1 MATSGLPAVPA
12 AHWPLA
18 EALIYRGLVR
28 PALRRQF
35 ARVAARLAAPAP
47 RPDGRPLI
55 IMPTHTAWWDAYM
68 LFVISDH
75 LLGSAYQ
82 NYIMME
88 ERQLR
93 AYRFFRW
100 CGAFSVARGAA
111 AAASLQYVS
120 RMLRERHG
128 RCLWIFPQGRIVP
141 AGQRPLRLYPGLARI
156 VQQTATEV
164 WLWPVALQYEFRGT
178 QHPEAFIH
186 ASTPVLAGAGD
197 EHALTLEATGL
208 LTAAADALA
217 DDLRHGRLSDYR
229 TLLRGRSGIDQ
240 WWDWLRRRAD

>member
-1 MATSGLPAVPA
+1 MAAPDLPAIPA

-18 EALIYRGLVR
+18 ESLIYHGLVR

-35 ARVAARLAAPAP
+35 GRVAARLVAPAP
-47 RPDGRPLI
+47 QPDGRPLI
-55 IMPTHTAWWDAYM
+55 VMPTHTAWWDAYM
-68 LFVISDH
+68 LFVMSDH

-111 AAASLQYVS
+111 AAASLHYSGRV
-120 RMLRERHG
+120 LREHHD

-156 VQQTATEV
+156 VQQLPQV
-164 WLWPVALQYEFRGT
+164 WLWPIALHYEFRGT
-178 QHPEAFIH
+178 QHPEAFIR
-186 ASTPVLAGAGD
+186 AGTPVLAGTDD
-197 EHALTLEATGL
+197 ERDWTHEATGL
-208 LTAAADALA
+208 LTDAADALA
-217 DDLRHGRLSDYR
+217 DDLRHERLSDYH
-229 TLLRGRSGIDQ
+229 TLMRGRSGIDQ
-240 WWDWLRRRAD
+240 WWDRLRRRAD